1 MSDYNQLKTLKYQN
15 VISDTT
21 SKTKENVDIDKFL
34 EDEKNKN
41 KNASWNKLTKVDKI
55 NKLKT
60 FSEEYGAE
68 HKLNES
74 EVKELK
80 TYLKSALDRKR
91 LQNLKEVSYDKETGK
106 IIALTNLSYNKLNK
120 KFTLKNSDKK
130 SSTIKTSVTKKPL
143 TKTLK
148 KKSRDKN
155 MSVNNNL
162 KKPKK
167 ELKEK

>member
-21 SKTKENVDIDKFL
+21 SKIKENVDIDKFL

-68 HKLNES
+68 NKLNES
-74 EVKELK
+74 EIKELK

-91 LQNLKEVSYDKETGK
+91 LQNLKEVSYDKEIGK
-106 IIALTNLSYNKLNK
+106 IIELTNLSYNKLNK
-120 KFTLKNSDKK
+120 KFTLKNNDKK
-130 SSTIKTSVTKKPL
+130 SSTIKTNVTKKPV
-143 TKTLK
+143 TRTRK

-155 MSVNNNL
+155 MSVNNL

>member
-1 MSDYNQLKTLKYQN
+1 M
-15 VISDTT
+15 
-21 SKTKENVDIDKFL
+21 
-34 EDEKNKN
+34 
-41 KNASWNKLTKVDKI
+41 TKVDKI

-68 HKLNES
+68 HKLSES
-74 EVKELK
+74 EIKELK
-80 TYLKSALDRKR
+80 AYLKSALDRKR

-106 IIALTNLSYNKLNK
+106 IRELINLSYNKLNK
-120 KFTLKNSDKK
+120 KFTLKNNDKK
-130 SSTIKTSVTKKPL
+130 SSTIKTNVTKKPV
-143 TKTLK
+143 TRTRK

>member
-15 VISDTT
+15 VITDTS
-21 SKTKENVDIDKFL
+21 SKNTENVDIDQFL
-34 EDEKNKN
+34 EEEKNKN

-60 FSEEYGAE
+60 FTEEYGAE
-68 HKLNES
+68 HKLTES

-91 LQNLKEVSYDKETGK
+91 LQNLKEVSYDKENGK
-106 IIALTNLSYNKLNK
+106 IISITHLSYNKSNK
-120 KFTLKNSDKK
+120 KFTLKNNDKK
-130 SSTIKTSVTKKPL
+130 SSTIKTNINKKPVTK
-143 TKTLK
+143 TRK

-155 MSVNNNL
+155 TSGNNI
-162 KKPKK
+162 KKSKK
-167 ELKEK
+167 ETK